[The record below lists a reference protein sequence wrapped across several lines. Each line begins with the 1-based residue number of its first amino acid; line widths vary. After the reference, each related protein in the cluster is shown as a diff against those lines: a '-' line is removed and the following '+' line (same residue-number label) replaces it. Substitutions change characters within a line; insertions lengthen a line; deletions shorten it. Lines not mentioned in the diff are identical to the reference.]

1 MKKSTP
7 YEIVPYHIET
17 LKTILSRRSA
27 ACLETISVK
36 LHSVYFQEYFT
47 SLNAKTIVVESDYVD
62 KDYLDD
68 FMAYYANCFTEY
80 GRRCS
85 RLHFF
90 SIDFT
95 KTNFDDLLRGK
106 TTIIDHA
113 KLNDAYLGFMVVKP
127 LPQTII
133 GRTCLK
139 TYDTDGG
146 RRHYSV
152 VRNYDVSLFG
162 LALKVE
168 SLAFQEQDH
177 VVSACATSA
186 LWSVFQGTGKL
197 FQHPILSPA
206 DITKIA
212 CDNFPMDTRYIPN
225 NGLQVPQ
232 MAQAIRKVDLEPFLV
247 KPSREEN
254 LRATL
259 YAYVKGK
266 VPILMGILLADGS
279 KDNFTSPAEFYGKH
293 AIAVTGYSLGGALK
307 PYPVNGFLLRASR
320 IDKFYAHDDQV
331 GPFSRIVLDMK
342 EIEYL
347 IEGKQD
353 RRKSMVTSWKGR
365 DGKIGSIR
373 AIPEILLMPLY
384 HKIRIPFESVHDTV
398 MYFDHYI
405 ETVRKQGLISLGER
419 VLWDIY
425 LITNNDLKK
434 EIFESNSL
442 REKLKKDALQE
453 HLPRYIWRASASC
466 GGNKILDLLFDATDI
481 EQAFFVKYVI
491 GYDKKIFDE
500 IVRIAKASRSMPRTK
515 NVWKVLQYFDRIH

>member
-1 MKKSTP
+1 
-7 YEIVPYHIET
+7 
-17 LKTILSRRSA
+17 
-27 ACLETISVK
+27 
-36 LHSVYFQEYFT
+36 
-47 SLNAKTIVVESDYVD
+47 
-62 KDYLDD
+62 
-68 FMAYYANCFTEY
+68 
-80 GRRCS
+80 
-85 RLHFF
+85 
-90 SIDFT
+90 
-95 KTNFDDLLRGK
+95 
-106 TTIIDHA
+106 
-113 KLNDAYLGFMVVKP
+113 
-127 LPQTII
+127 
-133 GRTCLK
+133 
-139 TYDTDGG
+139 
-146 RRHYSV
+146 
-152 VRNYDVSLFG
+152 
-162 LALKVE
+162 
-168 SLAFQEQDH
+168 
-177 VVSACATSA
+177 
-186 LWSVFQGTGKL
+186 
-197 FQHPILSPA
+197 
-206 DITKIA
+206 
-212 CDNFPMDTRYIPN
+212 
-225 NGLQVPQ
+225 